1 MSSVRAFVQ
10 DDIPEV
16 LALACRFLQGDSGCP
31 PPAK

>member
-16 LALACRFLQGDSGCP
+16 LALAWRFLQGDSGCP